1 MQYTELA
8 SNVEDIVE
16 NTFTDA
22 QMAMFVRQAE
32 QIIYNSVQVANLRK
46 NQYAQLS
53 ANNQYLSAP
62 NDFISVY
69 SLSVI
74 TGVTGG
80 DINTGTYTYLINKDV
95 NFIREAYPPPNSN
108 KGVPKYYAI
117 FGSQYNL
124 ATELSFILGP
134 TPDQAYYVELH
145 YYYYPESI
153 VQGAIATL
161 GSITA
166 GSSYTNG
173 TYFGVPLTG
182 GSGSG
187 ATAKIVVSGGAVTS
201 VTLQNPGVF
210 YAVGNTLSVAASSVG
225 GTGAGFSIPVSTV
238 TNANGTTWLG
248 DNFDSAL
255 LNATVVEAARFM
267 KADKEQ
273 MDVYTS
279 LYSQSLVLLKNLG
292 DGKQRMDAYRD
303 GQVRNPVK

>member
-8 SNVEDIVE
+8 SNVADIVE

-22 QMAMFVRQAE
+22 QMALFVRQAE

-46 NQYAQLS
+46 NQYAQLN

-62 NDFISVY
+62 NDFLSVY
-69 SLSVI
+69 SLALI

-80 DINTGTYTYLINKDV
+80 NINTGTYTYLINKDV
-95 NFIREAYPPPNSN
+95 NFIREAYPPPNST
-108 KGVPKYYAI
+108 GAPKYYAI

-153 VQGAIATL
+153 VQGAISIL
-161 GSITA
+161 GNITA
-166 GSSYTNG
+166 GSAYTNG

-187 ATAKIVVSGGAVTS
+187 ATARIVVSGGAVTS

-210 YAVGNTLSVAASSVG
+210 YAVGDTLSVAASNVG
-225 GTGAGFSIPVSTV
+225 GTGSGFSIPVSTV
-238 TNANGTTWLG
+238 TNAAGTTWLG

-267 KADKEQ
+267 KAEKEQ
-273 MDVYTS
+273 IDLYTN
-279 LYSQSLVLLKNLG
+279 LYTQSLVLLKNLG
-292 DGKQRMDAYRD
+292 DGKQRGDAYRS
-303 GQVRNPVK
+303 GQVRNSVK

>member
-8 SNVEDIVE
+8 SNVADIVE

-22 QMAMFVRQAE
+22 QMALFVRQAE

-46 NQYAQLS
+46 NQYAQLNS
-53 ANNQYLSAP
+53 GNQYLSAP
-62 NDFISVY
+62 SDFLSVY
-69 SLSVI
+69 SLALI
-74 TGVTGG
+74 TGVVGG
-80 DINTGTYTYLINKDV
+80 NINTGTYTYLISKDV
-95 NFIREAYPPPNSN
+95 NFIREAYPPPNST
-108 KGVPKYYAI
+108 GTPKYYAI
-117 FGSQYNL
+117 FGPQYNL

-134 TPDQAYYVELH
+134 TPDAAYYVELH

-161 GSITA
+161 GNVTA
-166 GSSYTNG
+166 GSAYTNG

-187 ATAKIVVSGGAVTS
+187 ATARVVISGGAVTS

-210 YAVGNTLSVAASSVG
+210 YAVGDTLSCAASSVG
-225 GTGAGFSIPVSTV
+225 GTGSGFSIPVNTV
-238 TNANGTTWLG
+238 TNAAGTTWLG

-267 KADKEQ
+267 KAEKEQ
-273 MDVYTS
+273 MDLYTS
-279 LYSQSLVLLKNLG
+279 LYTQSLVLLKNLG
-292 DGKQRMDAYRD
+292 DGKQRGDAYRS
-303 GQVRNPVK
+303 GQVRTQVK

>member
-8 SNVEDIVE
+8 TNVEDILE
-16 NTFTDA
+16 NSFTDA
-22 QMAMFVRQAE
+22 QMAMLVRQAE
-32 QIIYNSVQVANLRK
+32 QNIYNTVQIANLRK
-46 NQYAQLS
+46 NQYAQIS

-62 NDFISVY
+62 TDFLSVY
-69 SLSVI
+69 SLAVI
-74 TGVTGG
+74 ENVTGG
-80 DINTGTYTYLINKDV
+80 NINTGTYTYLLNKDV
-95 NFIREAYPPPNSN
+95 NFIREAYPPPGST
-108 KGVPKYYAI
+108 GLPKHYAI
-117 FGSQYNL
+117 FGPQYNL
-124 ATELSFILGP
+124 DTELSFILGP

-153 VQGAIATL
+153 VQGAITTL
-161 GSITA
+161 GAITG
-166 GSSYTNG
+166 GSGYTNG

-187 ATAKIVVSGGAVTS
+187 ATARIVISGGAVTS

-225 GTGAGFSIPVSTV
+225 GTGSSFSIPVSTV
-238 TNANGTTWLG
+238 ANATGTTWLG

-255 LNATVVEAARFM
+255 LNGTIVEGARFI
-267 KADKEQ
+267 KAEAEQ
-273 MDVYTS
+273 IAMYRGMYDAS
-279 LYSQSLVLLKNLG
+279 LTLLKNLG

>member
-8 SNVEDIVE
+8 SNVADIVE

-32 QIIYNSVQVANLRK
+32 QIIYNSVQIANLRK
-46 NQYAQLS
+46 NQYAQLN

-62 NDFISVY
+62 SDFLSVY
-69 SLSVI
+69 SLAII

-80 DINTGTYTYLINKDV
+80 NINTGTYTYLINKDV
-95 NFIREAYPPPNSN
+95 NFIREAYPPPNST
-108 KGVPKYYAI
+108 GTPKYYAI
-117 FGSQYNL
+117 FGPQYNL

-134 TPDQAYYVELH
+134 TPDAAYYVELH

-161 GSITA
+161 GNVTA

-187 ATAKIVVSGGAVTS
+187 ATARVVISGGAVTS

-210 YAVGNTLSVAASSVG
+210 YAVGDTLSVAASNVG
-225 GTGAGFSIPVSTV
+225 GTGSGFSIPVSTV
-238 TNANGTTWLG
+238 TNAAGVTWLG
-248 DNFDSAL
+248 DNFDSTL

-267 KADKEQ
+267 KAEKEQ
-273 MDVYTS
+273 IDLYTN
-279 LYSQSLVLLKNLG
+279 LYTQSLVLLKNLG
-292 DGKQRMDAYRD
+292 DGKQRGDAYRS
-303 GQVRNPVK
+303 GQVRTQVK

>member
-8 SNVEDIVE
+8 SNVEDILE

-22 QMAMFVRQAE
+22 QMAMLVRQAE
-32 QIIYNSVQVANLRK
+32 QNIYNTVQIANLRK

-62 NDFISVY
+62 NDFLSVY
-69 SLSVI
+69 SLAVI
-74 TGVTGG
+74 ENVAGG
-80 DINTGTYTYLINKDV
+80 NINTGTYTYLINKDV
-95 NFIREAYPPPNSN
+95 NFIREAYPPPNST
-108 KGVPKYYAI
+108 GLPKHYAI
-117 FGSQYNL
+117 FGPQYNL
-124 ATELSFILGP
+124 DTELSFILGP
-134 TPDQAYYVELH
+134 TPDAAYYVELH

-187 ATAKIVVSGGAVTS
+187 ATAKIVVSGGAVTA

-255 LNATVVEAARFM
+255 LNGTVLQVARFM
-267 KADKEQ
+267 KAEDNQ
-273 MDVYTS
+273 LA
-279 LYSQSLVLLKNLG
+279 LYRGMYDEALALLKNLG

-303 GQVRNPVK
+303 GQVRNPVR

>member
-8 SNVEDIVE
+8 SNVEDILE

-22 QMAMFVRQAE
+22 QMAMLVRHAE
-32 QIIYNSVQVANLRK
+32 QNIYNTVQIANLRK

-62 NDFISVY
+62 YDFLYVY
-69 SLSVI
+69 SLAVI
-74 TGVTGG
+74 ENVTGG
-80 DINTGTYTYLINKDV
+80 NINTGTYTYLINKDV
-95 NFIREAYPPPNSN
+95 NFIREAYPPPNST
-108 KGVPKYYAI
+108 GLPKHYAI
-117 FGSQYNL
+117 FGPQYNL
-124 ATELSFILGP
+124 DTELSFILGP
-134 TPDQAYYVELH
+134 TPDAAYYVELH

-187 ATAKIVVSGGAVTS
+187 ATAKIVISGGAVTS

-255 LNATVVEAARFM
+255 LNGTVLQGARFL
-267 KADKEQ
+267 KSEDNQIA
-273 MDVYTS
+273 
-279 LYSQSLVLLKNLG
+279 LYRGMYDEALGLLKNLG

-303 GQVRNPVK
+303 GQVRNPVR

>member
-8 SNVEDIVE
+8 SNVADIVE

-22 QMAMFVRQAE
+22 QMALFVRQAE

-46 NQYAQLS
+46 NQYAQLNS
-53 ANNQYLSAP
+53 GNQYLSAP
-62 NDFISVY
+62 SDFLSVY
-69 SLSVI
+69 SLALI
-74 TGVTGG
+74 TGVVGG
-80 DINTGTYTYLINKDV
+80 NINTGTYTYLISKDV
-95 NFIREAYPPPNSN
+95 NFIREAYPPPNST
-108 KGVPKYYAI
+108 GTPKYYAI
-117 FGSQYNL
+117 FGPQYNL

-134 TPDQAYYVELH
+134 TPDAAYYVELH

-166 GSSYTNG
+166 GSAYTNG

-187 ATAKIVVSGGAVTS
+187 ATAKIVISGGAVTS

-210 YAVGNTLSVAASSVG
+210 YAVGDTLSCAASSVG
-225 GTGAGFSIPVSTV
+225 GTGSGFSIPVSTV
-238 TNANGTTWLG
+238 TNAAGTTWLG

-267 KADKEQ
+267 KAEKEQ
-273 MDVYTS
+273 MDLYTS
-279 LYSQSLVLLKNLG
+279 LYTQSLVLLKNLG
-292 DGKQRMDAYRD
+292 DGKQRGDAYRS
-303 GQVRNPVK
+303 GQVRTQVK

>member
-8 SNVEDIVE
+8 SNVADIVE

-22 QMAMFVRQAE
+22 QMALFVRQAE

-46 NQYAQLS
+46 NQYAQLN

-62 NDFISVY
+62 NDFLSVY
-69 SLSVI
+69 SLALI

-80 DINTGTYTYLINKDV
+80 NINTGTYTYLINKDV
-95 NFIREAYPPPNSN
+95 NFIREAYPPPNST
-108 KGVPKYYAI
+108 GAPKYYAI

-153 VQGAIATL
+153 VQGAISIL
-161 GSITA
+161 GNITA
-166 GSSYTNG
+166 GSAYTNG

-187 ATAKIVVSGGAVTS
+187 ATARIVVSGGAVTS

-210 YAVGNTLSVAASSVG
+210 YAVGDTLSVAASNVG
-225 GTGAGFSIPVSTV
+225 GTGSGFSIPVSTV
-238 TNANGTTWLG
+238 TNAAGTTWLG

-267 KADKEQ
+267 KAEKEQ
-273 MDVYTS
+273 MDLYTN
-279 LYSQSLVLLKNLG
+279 LYTQSLVLLKNLG
-292 DGKQRMDAYRD
+292 DGKQRGDAYRS